1 MPISIPLRKSWYN
14 LSDINHAEFSKR
26 IEGRV
31 NGINSPLPISES
43 FMFLLC
49 SAIVQVSQVLNSVQ
63 LIILRA
69 SLYLGG
75 QLLTAVSR
83 TVLLCI

>member
-1 MPISIPLRKSWYN
+1 MPISIRLRKSWYN
-14 LSDINHAEFSKR
+14 LSDVNHAEFFKR

-31 NGINSPLPISES
+31 NDTNAPLPISES
-43 FMFLLC
+43 FMSLLC
-49 SAIVQVSQVLNSVQ
+49 PGIVQVSEVLNSLQ

>member
-1 MPISIPLRKSWYN
+1 MPISVHLGKSWYN
-14 LSDINHAEFSKR
+14 LSDVNHADFSKR

-31 NGINSPLPISES
+31 NGINSPLSISES

-49 SAIVQVSQVLNSVQ
+49 SAIVQVSQVLNSLQ
-63 LIILRA
+63 LIILKA

-75 QLLTAVSR
+75 QLFNSR
-83 TVLLCI
+83 I